1 MIIQDYSEKS
11 FVVRGDDTIKFKDTL
26 KEFGGKWNS
35 SLKDGPGWIF
45 SLLHKE
51 KIEKFIELVNKNTKK

>member
-11 FVVRGDDTIKFKDTL
+11 FVVRGEDTKKFKDTL

-35 SLKDGPGWIF
+35 SLKDGAGWIF
-45 SLLHKE
+45 SSIHKE
-51 KIEKFIELVNKNTKK
+51 RIEKFIELVNIKSK

>member
-35 SLKDGPGWIF
+35 SLKDGSGWIF
-45 SLLHKE
+45 SSIHKE